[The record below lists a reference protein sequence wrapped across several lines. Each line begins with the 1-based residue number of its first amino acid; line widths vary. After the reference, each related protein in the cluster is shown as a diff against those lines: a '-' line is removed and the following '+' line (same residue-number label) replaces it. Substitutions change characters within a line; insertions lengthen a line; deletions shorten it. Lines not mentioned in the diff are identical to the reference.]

1 MMADDVADY
10 LETLTVGTVG
20 TDIFAGH
27 LPDAPANCIAVI
39 QSGGESPEV
48 AGPISGQIEHPRLIV
63 RVRNAS
69 YASGASKANEVLKAL
84 HTAGELSLG
93 GHRYLYIRA
102 VGSVNLLGRDHTHP
116 ARWLFSLDFVVT
128 KEMD

>member
-1 MMADDVADY
+1 MLADDIAAH
-10 LETLTVGTVG
+10 LQT
-20 TDIFAGH
+20 AGISTNISIGH
-27 LPDAPANCIAVI
+27 MPDAPANCIAII
-39 QSGGESPEV
+39 QSGGEPPEAV
-48 AGPISGQIEHPRLIV
+48 GPITGQIEHPRLIV
-63 RVRNAS
+63 RVRNSS
-69 YASGASKANEVLKAL
+69 YASGMSDANAVLKAL
-84 HTAGELSLG
+84 HTVGDVALN